1 MSLQRGTVQFNV
13 KRRHSN
19 AMFGHASSIARI
31 LAERNG
37 TQCYTS
43 MLHVVSRRD
52 RCARMIYSQVLAIP
66 LQVET
71 WLRKGIELR
80 RSAISWDFF
89 RYIHM
94 YVHTYVIRD
103 RDAILYTRYVA
114 YYSICTDSGSDGYYV
129 NATTT
134 KKSQGQSWANAIRLS
149 ETRRRSSMAID
160 DRKRG
165 VFTVWRLIRI

>member
-1 MSLQRGTVQFNV
+1 
-13 KRRHSN
+13 
-19 AMFGHASSIARI
+19 
-31 LAERNG
+31 
-37 TQCYTS
+37 

-52 RCARMIYSQVLAIP
+52 RCARMIYSQVVAIP

-89 RYIHM
+89 RYICTYTRM
-94 YVHTYVIRD
+94 YVTRD

-114 YYSICTDSGSDGYYV
+114 YYSICTDSVSDGYYV

-134 KKSQGQSWANAIRLS
+134 KKSQGQSWVNAIRLS
-149 ETRRRSSMAID
+149 ETRRRSSMSID

-165 VFTVWRLIRI
+165 VFTVWWFLRVVTIDSNLGILIASRNSYVYYFFFF